1 MKFSVL
7 LYNGFLSNLCVQC
20 VLIYNILMTYNIQIL
35 FIYIGTHHNPPTQIY
50 MTIYYIK
57 VEFFYTF
64 LFDQATHPNRID
76 LSTIQNYILIFR
88 KTCAVGIIYI
98 GKNRYFIRTKKKDIK
113 EDTASLWALQEN

>member
-1 MKFSVL
+1 
-7 LYNGFLSNLCVQC
+7 
-20 VLIYNILMTYNIQIL
+20 MTYNIQIL

-98 GKNRYFIRTKKKDIK
+98 YVKIGTLLGRKKKGYKRRHSIFVGFTRKLKYTDLYIVYILVDRQNCITLLCK
-113 EDTASLWALQEN
+113 R